1 MAGPLNTITIN
12 FPSQITKIES
22 EIFPGGEITSSG
34 LQVNSAADGGIY
46 TLTCTVKNGYKIS
59 NCVYSNAGNAELR
72 GFTDTTITLKA
83 GTDGYGLGGTLDI
96 SVAQVAQKAISLSN
110 LEKFKE
116 LCDQTYAKTGG
127 SGGGSG
133 GGTQWWK
140 HVVRVVLHYVD
151 TGGKDKELDLFISFI
166 NSSNTPIT
174 TQQQLFENVNLF
186 LYTVQMA
193 NAAGDYSIKGNIFPG
208 DYPNPPSSF
217 DDLYFISSPDLGIDF
232 SHIAEGPFNDI
243 VTPL

>member
-1 MAGPLNTITIN
+1 MAGSPNTITIN

-46 TLTCTVKNGYKIS
+46 TLRCTVENGYKIS

-72 GFTDTTITLKA
+72 GFTDTTISLQA
-83 GTDGYGLGGTLDI
+83 GTGGLGGTLDI
-96 SVAQVAQKAISLSN
+96 SVAQVAQKAVSLSN
-110 LEKFKE
+110 LKKFKE
-116 LCDQTYAKTGG
+116 LCDQTYAKT
-127 SGGGSG
+127 GGGSG

-140 HVVRVVLHYVD
+140 HVVRVVLNYVD
-151 TGGKDKELDLFISFI
+151 TGGKGKQLELFISFI
-166 NSSNTPIT
+166 NSSSTPIT

-193 NAAGDYSIKGNIFPG
+193 DDVKGDYSIKGNIFPA

-217 DDLYFISSPDLGIDF
+217 NDLYFISSPDLGIDF
-232 SHIAEGPFNDI
+232 SNIAEGPLDDI